1 MSSIRVNP
9 MPLPD
14 LLDALE
20 NLEQQQDTATL
31 ELSTGSTINKPSDN
45 PAGAAEL
52 VQINAL
58 SSQVDSF
65 QQSIGS
71 INGLL
76 STADS
81 ALSSVTTALQRAV
94 TLGTEGANGTLSQSD
109 RTDIASEV
117 SDIQTQLISL
127 ANTSYQGQF
136 IFSGTSQAQPFV
148 ADASSPSG
156 VTYTGNDGV
165 NSVAIGASYNLQIN
179 QPGSQ
184 VFTGSGGNVF
194 QSIQDLIN
202 ALQNNTGISAAV
214 TEVSSASDYISD
226 QRVFYGNAM
235 NQTSSQ
241 SDYLNSAK
249 TGFAQQTTNVSAADI
264 ATVATQVTS
273 DQTAATAAL
282 EAIGRMSQLGSLFD
296 YLR

>member
-1 MSSIRVNP
+1 MSSIRFNP
-9 MPLPD
+9 QPLPD
-14 LLDALE
+14 LLAALE
-20 NLEQQQDTATL
+20 NLQQQQDTATL
-31 ELSTGSTINKPSDN
+31 QLSTGSTINKPSDN

-52 VQINAL
+52 VEINDL

-65 QQSIGS
+65 QQSVGS

-81 ALSSVTTALQRAV
+81 TLSSVTTALQRAI
-94 TLGTEGANGTLSQSD
+94 TLGTEGANGTLSNAD
-109 RTDIASEV
+109 RADIAAEV
-117 SDIQTQLISL
+117 SDIQSQLISL

-136 IFSGTSQAQPFV
+136 IFSGTSGAQPFV
-148 ADASSPSG
+148 ANSSSTSG
-156 VTYTGNDGV
+156 VTYNGNNGV
-165 NSVAIGASYNLQIN
+165 NTVAIGPDYDLQVN

-202 ALQNNTGISAAV
+202 ALQTNSDISGAV
-214 TEVSSASDYISD
+214 AEVSSASSYVSN

-235 NQTSSQ
+235 NQTTSQ
-241 SDYLNSAK
+241 SNYLDSEK
-249 TGFAQQTTNVSAADI
+249 TGLSQQVSNISAADI

>member
-1 MSSIRVNP
+1 MSSIRFNP
-9 MPLPD
+9 QPLPD
-14 LLDALE
+14 LLAALE
-20 NLEQQQDTATL
+20 NLQQQQDTATL

-52 VQINAL
+52 VQINDL

-65 QQSIGS
+65 QQSLDS

-81 ALSSVTTALQRAV
+81 TLSSVTTALQRAV
-94 TLGTEGANGTLSQSD
+94 TLGTEGANGTLSDSD
-109 RTDIASEV
+109 RTDIAAEV
-117 SDIQTQLISL
+117 TDIQSQLISL

-136 IFSGTSQAQPFV
+136 IFSGTSQSQPFV
-148 ADASSPSG
+148 ADPSSPSG
-156 VTYTGNDGV
+156 VTYNGDNGV
-165 NSVAIGASYNLQIN
+165 NTVSIGPGYNLQVN

-202 ALQNNTGISAAV
+202 ALQTNSGISTAV
-214 TEVSSASDYISD
+214 AEVSSASSYLSD

-235 NQTSSQ
+235 NQTTSQ
-241 SDYLNSAK
+241 SNYLDSEK
-249 TGFAQQTTNVSAADI
+249 TGLSQQISTVSAADI
-264 ATVATQVTS
+264 ASVATQVTS

-282 EAIGRMSQLGSLFD
+282 EAIGRISQLGSLFD

>member
-9 MPLPD
+9 KPLPD
-14 LLDALE
+14 LLNALE
-20 NLEQQQDTATL
+20 NLRQQQATAML
-31 ELSTGSTINKPSDN
+31 QLSTGSTINQPSDS
-45 PAGAAEL
+45 PAGSARL
-52 VQINAL
+52 VEINNL

-71 INGLL
+71 VNGLL

-81 ALSSVTTALQRAV
+81 TLSSVTTALQRAI
-94 TLGTEGANGTLSQSD
+94 TLGTEGANGTLSDSN
-109 RTDIASEV
+109 RADIAAEM

-127 ANTSYQGQF
+127 ANSSYQGQF
-136 IFSGTSQAQPFV
+136 IFSGTSQAQPFA
-148 ADASSPSG
+148 ADSSSSSG
-156 VTYTGNDGV
+156 VTYAGNDGV
-165 NSVAIGASYNLQIN
+165 NTVSIGPNYKLQVNL
-179 QPGSQ
+179 PGSQ

-202 ALQNNTGISAAV
+202 ALQTNSDISGAV
-214 TEVSSASDYISD
+214 TEVSSAASYISN

-235 NQTSSQ
+235 TQTNSQ
-241 SDYLNSAK
+241 STYLDTEK
-249 TGFAQQTTNVSAADI
+249 TGLSQQVSNVSAADI

-282 EAIGRMSQLGSLFD
+282 EAIGRVSQLGSLFD